1 MYSSKGYYSSVP
13 SGWQWR
19 KKRMEDDADA
29 FRGSSTVVVDVAN
42 RRPSLDSTMKI
53 EIVVAVVQLVD
64 WPN

>member
-1 MYSSKGYYSSVP
+1 
-13 SGWQWR
+13 
-19 KKRMEDDADA
+19 MEDDADA

-42 RRPSLDSTMKI
+42 RRLSLDSTKI

>member
-1 MYSSKGYYSSVP
+1 
-13 SGWQWR
+13 
-19 KKRMEDDADA
+19 MEDDVDA

-42 RRPSLDSTMKI
+42 RRLSLLDSTMKI